1 MHPFRIAPRCLLLR
15 AGVCALVLAGAGGG
29 QLLAQDVGPN
39 PLRLSVIT
47 GGLAPRSAFIVDAR
61 GSGHTRL
68 GPGPAFGLDVQ
79 YEALGDHALFASAT
93 FAFGTLHHGTN
104 LGVSVRGATSDAVLY
119 AATAGIVLNPFDGAL
134 RPIVRLG
141 GGLKGY
147 SFDTEG
153 AEGFITPTG
162 DVGLGFRA
170 GSGAVELGAEIRY
183 LPSVFDQAKLPTRG
197 IVAQDQRQTDLVFGI
212 TVTVRP

>member
-1 MHPFRIAPRCLLLR
+1 MQPFAMRPLPRRLLAQTGAIVLLIAGP
-15 AGVCALVLAGAGGG
+15 A
-29 QLLAQDVGPN
+29 QLMAQDVGPN
-39 PLRLSVIT
+39 PLRVSVMT

-68 GPGPAFGLDVQ
+68 GAAPALGLDVQ
-79 YEALGDHALFASAT
+79 YEAFGSAALYASGAVAFA
-93 FAFGTLHHGTN
+93 TLHHGTS

-119 AATAGIVLNPFDGAL
+119 AVTGGLVLYPFSGAL

-147 SFDTEG
+147 SFNMEG
-153 AEGFITPTG
+153 AEGAITPTG
-162 DVGLGFRA
+162 DFGLGFRA
-170 GSGAVELGAEIRY
+170 GTGAVELGAEVRY

-197 IVAQDQRQTDLVFGI
+197 IVAQDQRQTDLLFGI
-212 TVTVRP
+212 TITVRP